1 MSTVTKEYIED
12 GRPHILQDK
21 EVPPYVTILRIHG
34 PFLFGTTEQLAEE
47 TANLS
52 RFAPIVILRLRNMT
66 AIDALF
72 RSAETCG
79 WEGLP

>member
-1 MSTVTKEYIED
+1 MSTVSLNNTVSTRHEGIHED

-21 EVPPYVTILRIHG
+21 DVPPYVTILRIHG

-52 RFAPIVILRLRNMT
+52 RSANRHPT
-66 AIDALF
+66 AAKYD
-72 RSAETCG
+72 RD
-79 WEGLP
+79 